1 MLQEVNQDQIK
12 TKAKRE
18 NEKGE
23 ESQTGFILLA
33 HTKITT
39 PSRYTFFFFITKGF
53 YLLTI
58 FVKEF

>member
-39 PSRYTFFFFITKGF
+39 PSRYTFFFFHYQRFLPTHH
-53 YLLTI
+53 LC
-58 FVKEF
+58 